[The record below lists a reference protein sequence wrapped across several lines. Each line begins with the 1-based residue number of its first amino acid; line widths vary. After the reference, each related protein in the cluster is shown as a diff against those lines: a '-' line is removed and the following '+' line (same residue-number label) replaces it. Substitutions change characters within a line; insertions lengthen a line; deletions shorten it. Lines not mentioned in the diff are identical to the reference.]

1 MKRSLW
7 LRRMAAVTAMALV
20 AAACGNGDDDG
31 VVDEPDVTEET
42 DDTDTDTDEDDADAD
57 EDELGADD
65 VEEVES
71 DGVLN
76 LGYILPESGPLA
88 FLGPPQINAVQMAVD
103 EINAN
108 GGVLGNDVTLASGD
122 EAGDAS
128 IAAESAQTH
137 INNGVN
143 AIIGAAASGMS
154 LAFVDA
160 VTSASVLQ
168 CSASNTALTFTNN
181 DYNGLYFR
189 TAPSDILQGPVLAEA
204 IVGDGNAAP
213 AILARADD
221 YGQGLLDATVEALQ
235 DQGADVVEQI
245 TYDPEAASFEAEVNQ
260 VAGSGADSVVII
272 GFDEAAQILASMVE
286 QGMGPA
292 NMPVYGADGVRS
304 NDLAGLVD
312 PNDPGV
318 LEGMR
323 GTAPGAD
330 ESEAEEG
337 TGFLARFQEETGLD
351 DTTYAAEAYDCTVI
365 VALAAE
371 IAGTDEAQAIAAEM
385 EGVTA
390 EGGQECTSFE
400 ECVEF
405 ARDGED
411 FTYVTA
417 SGIVLTM
424 TDAGNG
430 EPDTGTYE
438 VWEIDGEGEVQSIE
452 FVTQSF

>member
-7 LRRMAAVTAMALV
+7 LRRMAAVTALALA
-20 AAACGNGDDDG
+20 AAACGNGD
-31 VVDEPDVTEET
+31 EPAAEP
-42 DDTDTDTDEDDADAD
+42 DDTDTEETTDDDADAD
-57 EDELGADD
+57 AEDDGELDEGD

-88 FLGPPQINAVQMAVD
+88 FLGPPQIQSVELAVN
-103 EINAN
+103 EINEN

-122 EAGDAS
+122 EAGDAT
-128 IAAESAQTH
+128 IAAEAGQNH

-160 VTSASVLQ
+160 VTSAGVLQ
-168 CSASNTALTFTNN
+168 CSASNTAPTFTIN

-189 TAPSDILQGPVLAEA
+189 TAPSDILQGPVLAEL
-204 IVGDGNAAP
+204 IVADGNTSP

-221 YGQGLLDATVEALQ
+221 YGQGLMDATVEALQ
-235 DQGADVVEQI
+235 DQGADVAAEI
-245 TYDPEAASFEAEVNQ
+245 TYDPEAASFESEVNQ
-260 VAGSGADSVVII
+260 VAGSGADSVVLIS
-272 GFDEAAQILASMVE
+272 FDEAGQILASMVE
-286 QGMGPA
+286 QGLGPA
-292 NMPVYGADGVRS
+292 NIPVYGADGVRS

-312 PNDPGV
+312 PNDEAV
-318 LEGMR
+318 LDGMR

-330 ESEAEEG
+330 ESEADEG
-337 TGFLARFQEETGLD
+337 TGFLERFQEETGLD

-365 VALAAE
+365 IALAAE
-371 IAGTDEAQAIAAEM
+371 VAGTDDAAAIAEEM
-385 EGVTA
+385 IGVTE
-390 EGGQECTSFE
+390 EGGEECTSFA

-405 ARDGED
+405 ARNGDD

-417 SGIVLTM
+417 SGVTLTT
-424 TDAGNG
+424 TDGGNG
-430 EPDTGTYE
+430 EPDQGTYE
-438 VWEIDGEGEVQSIE
+438 VWEIDDTGTVNSVE
-452 FVTQSF
+452 FVVSAF

>member
-1 MKRSLW
+1 MMRSMW
-7 LRRMAAVTAMALV
+7 VRRMAAVTALALA
-20 AAACGNGDDDG
+20 AAACGNGDD
-31 VVDEPDVTEET
+31 VT
-42 DDTDTDTDEDDADAD
+42 DDTDDTEDTAAPDDNGDDNGELDE
-57 EDELGADD
+57 GD
-65 VEEVES
+65 VDEVES

-76 LGYILPESGPLA
+76 LGYVLPESGPLA
-88 FLGPPQINAVQMAVD
+88 FLGPPQIQAVEMAVN
-103 EINAN
+103 EINEN

-122 EAGDAS
+122 EAGDAT

-137 INNGVN
+137 IGNGVN

-160 VTSASVLQ
+160 VTAAGVLQ

-189 TAPSDILQGPVLAEA
+189 TAPSDILQGPVLAETV
-204 IVGDGNAAP
+204 VGDGNTSP

-221 YGQGLLDATVEALQ
+221 YGQGLMDAVVEALE
-235 DQGADVVEQI
+235 DQGAEVAEQI

-260 VAGSGADSVVII
+260 VAGSGADSVILI
-272 GFDEAAQILASMVE
+272 SFDEGAQILASMVE
-286 QGMGPA
+286 QGLGPA
-292 NMPVYGADGVRS
+292 NIPVYGADGIRS

-312 PNDPGV
+312 PNDLSV
-318 LEGMR
+318 LEGMK

-330 ESEAEEG
+330 DSEAEEG

-365 VALAAE
+365 IALAAE
-371 IAGTDEAQAIAAEM
+371 LAGSDDASAIAAEM
-385 EGVTA
+385 IGVT
-390 EGGQECTSFE
+390 EQGGEECDSFAS
-400 ECVEF
+400 CVEF
-405 ARDGED
+405 ARNGED

-417 SGIVLTM
+417 SGIVLTT

-430 EPDTGTYE
+430 EPDSGTYE
-438 VWEIDGEGEVQSIE
+438 VWEIDAEGQVQSLE

>member
-7 LRRMAAVTAMALV
+7 LRRMAAVTALALA
-20 AAACGNGDDDG
+20 AAACGNGDDAA
-31 VVDEPDVTEET
+31 VDEPDDTEEVDT
-42 DDTDTDTDEDDADAD
+42 EDEPDETDT
-57 EDELGADD
+57 EDETGDGD
-65 VEEVES
+65 VDEVES

-88 FLGPPQINAVQMAVD
+88 FLGPPQIQAVEMAVN
-103 EINAN
+103 EINEN

-122 EAGDAS
+122 EAGDAT

-137 INNGVN
+137 ISNGVN

-160 VTSASVLQ
+160 VTSAGVLQ

-189 TAPSDILQGPVLAEA
+189 TAPSDILQGPVLAETV
-204 IVGDGNAAP
+204 VGDGNTNP

-221 YGQGLLDATVEALQ
+221 YGQGLMDAVVEALQ
-235 DQGADVVEQI
+235 DQGADIAEQI

-260 VAGSGADSVVII
+260 VAGSGADSVILI
-272 GFDEAAQILASMVE
+272 SFDEGAQILASMVE
-286 QGMGPA
+286 QGLGPA

-318 LEGMR
+318 LEGMK

-365 VALAAE
+365 IALAAE
-371 IAGTDEAQAIAAEM
+371 VAGTDDGAAIAAEM
-385 EGVTA
+385 VGITE
-390 EGGQECTSFE
+390 EGGTECSSFA

-405 ARDGED
+405 ARNGED

-417 SGIVLTM
+417 SGITLTS
-424 TDAGNG
+424 TDTGNG
-430 EPDTGTYE
+430 EPDSGSYE
-438 VWEIDGEGEVQSIE
+438 VWEIDGEGQVQSLE
-452 FVTQSF
+452 FVISSF